1 MAESTVK
8 VEVSGE
14 SATARLDRILAGF
27 GFDPDSKSPRQY
39 FLVSTVKENAEE
51 AKDKELV
58 EACVQK
64 LQSMRESVSHQ
75 LFSTSLA
82 C

>member
-1 MAESTVK
+1 MAEIAVK
-8 VEVSGE
+8 AEIPGE
-14 SATARLDRILAGF
+14 SAMVRLDRILAGY
-27 GFDPDSKSPRQY
+27 GFNADSQSPRQY

-64 LQSMRESVSHQ
+64 LKSMRDSVSRQ

-82 C
+82 Y

>member
-1 MAESTVK
+1 MAESAEK

-14 SATARLDRILAGF
+14 PATDRLDRILAGY
-27 GFDPDSKSPRQY
+27 GFNPDSTSPRQY

-51 AKDKELV
+51 AKDQELV

-64 LQSMRESVSHQ
+64 LKSMRNSVSRQ
-75 LFSTSLA
+75 LFATSLA
-82 C
+82 D